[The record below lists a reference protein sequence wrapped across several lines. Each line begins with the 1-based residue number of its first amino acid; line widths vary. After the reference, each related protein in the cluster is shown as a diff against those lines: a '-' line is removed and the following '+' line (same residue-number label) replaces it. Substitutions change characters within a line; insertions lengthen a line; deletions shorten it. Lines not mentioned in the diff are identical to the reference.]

1 MQWKIPLSDIDFGP
15 EEKAAVDN
23 VLQSRWLTMG
33 SITDEFEQAFAAY
46 IGAKYA
52 IAVTNATAALHLSC
66 VAAGLGPGA
75 EAIVPSLTFV
85 ATANA
90 VRYTGATP
98 VFADISG
105 EHDLNISYHSIEKA
119 ITERTHAILV
129 MHYGGYACDMPSI
142 MELARERGLKVIE
155 DAAHAVGSELGGI
168 KLGIWGDLGC
178 FSFFSNKNMTT
189 GEGGMIVTNDEAYS
203 QRLHLLR
210 SHGMTT
216 LTWDRH
222 RGHAWSYDVVDL
234 GYNYRIDEIRAALG
248 KVQLNKLSA
257 NNERRRHLTRVYRDA
272 LQKLAPQIVIPFVH
286 HAGISAAHLM
296 PVLLP
301 IGTNRSS
308 FMESMKLQG
317 IQTSIHYPPI
327 HTFTAYA
334 NRKEKHFLPN
344 TEEIAAREVTLPLYP
359 AMSDED
365 VFTVVKSIVHAL
377 MPVGS

>member
-15 EEKAAVDN
+15 EESAAVAG
-23 VLQSRWLTMG
+23 VLQSKWLTMG
-33 SITDEFEQAFAAY
+33 SVTEEFEQAFAAY
-46 IGAKYA
+46 VGAKYA

-66 VAAGLGPGA
+66 VVAGLGPGD

-98 VFADISG
+98 VFADIAG
-105 EHDLNISYHSIEKA
+105 GQDLNISYHSIEKA
-119 ITERTHAILV
+119 ITERTRAILV

-142 MELARERGLKVIE
+142 MKLARERDLKVIE

-168 KLGIWGDLGC
+168 KLGIWGDIGC

-222 RGHAWSYDVVDL
+222 KGHAWSYDVVDL

-248 KVQLNKLSA
+248 RVQLGKLAA
-257 NNERRRHLTRVYRDA
+257 NNERRRHLTQVYRDA
-272 LQKLAPQIVIPFVH
+272 LQELAPQMAVPFEQ

-301 IGTNRSS
+301 GGTNRTG
-308 FMESMKLQG
+308 FMESMKSQG

-327 HTFTAYA
+327 HTFTAYNGGKA
-334 NRKEKHFLPN
+334 KYFLPN
-344 TEEIAAREVTLPLYP
+344 TDDIAAREVTLPLYP
-359 AMSDED
+359 AMLDED
-365 VFTVVKSIVHAL
+365 VFTVAKAIAQAL
-377 MPVGS
+377 VPA

>member
-1 MQWKIPLSDIDFGP
+1 MDWKIPLSDLDFGLD
-15 EEKAAVDN
+15 EMVAVNN
-23 VLQSRWLTMG
+23 VLQSKWLTMG

-46 IGAKYA
+46 VGAKYA
-52 IAVTNATAALHLSC
+52 IAVTNATAALHLAC
-66 VAAGLGPGA
+66 VVAGLGPGD

-90 VRYTGATP
+90 VRYTGALP
-98 VFADISG
+98 VFADIAG
-105 EHDLNISYHSIEKA
+105 EQDLNISYHSIERA
-119 ITERTHAILV
+119 ITERTRAILV

-155 DAAHAVGSELGGI
+155 DAAHAPGSELGGR
-168 KLGIWGDLGC
+168 KLGTWGDIGC

-189 GEGGMIVTNDEAYS
+189 GEGGMIVTDNETYA

-222 RGHAWSYDVVDL
+222 KGHAWSYDVVDL

-248 KVQLNKLSA
+248 KVQLEKLSA
-257 NNERRRHLTRVYRDA
+257 NNERRRRLTQVYRKT
-272 LQKLAPQIVIPFVH
+272 LHELTPQVVIPFENH
-286 HAGISAAHLM
+286 PGISAAHLM

-301 IGTNRSS
+301 AGMGRSY
-308 FMESMKLQG
+308 FMDSVKSQG

-327 HTFTAYA
+327 HTFTAY
-334 NRKEKHFLPN
+334 RGRGRYSLPITN
-344 TEEIAAREVTLPLYP
+344 DIASREVTLPLYP
-359 AMSDED
+359 TLTDED
-365 VFTVVKSIVHAL
+365 VVTVVKAIAQAL
-377 MPVGS
+377 VYV